1 MALFHLLLMLSGDIE
16 VNPGPKSKTNKR
28 TAKSRFISDLNTDV
42 SLAHSD
48 PKELATKYHVNVRTV
63 QRWLGIVYHY
73 DLRVAILFLTN
84 LNCYSSVTSHYAK
97 NITYISD
104 LLGGGS
110 MTTNIPGLHVALIW
124 IMLTTMN
131 WQKNTVFEQQQS
143 TYGRRMRIHNG
154 KFGMNILN
162 N

>member
-1 MALFHLLLMLSGDIE
+1 MALFHLLLTLSGDIE
-16 VNPGPKSKTNKR
+16 VNPGPKSKTNKH

-63 QRWLGIVYHY
+63 QRWLR
-73 DLRVAILFLTN
+73 DCLPLRF
-84 LNCYSSVTSHYAK
+84 TSCNPFFDK
-97 NITYISD
+97 PELLLECDESLCENITYISD

-124 IMLTTMN
+124 IILTTMN

-143 TYGRRMRIHNG
+143 TYGRMRIHNG
-154 KFGMNILN
+154 QFGMNILN